1 VPALLVAASPSMF
14 SRRKIG
20 RPCTGALQIAVRTL
34 LPCQVI
40 SRGRPTLSESKRAI
54 ASFYT
59 GTTTVRETDLSSIT
73 K

>member
-1 VPALLVAASPSMF
+1 VW
-14 SRRKIG
+14 
-20 RPCTGALQIAVRTL
+20 TL

-40 SRGRPTLSESKRAI
+40 SRARPRLSEGKRAI

-59 GTTTVRETDLSSIT
+59 ETATVRETDLSSIT